1 MFLMWDDTFYIE
13 LQISSLFM
21 LYLLHIFGLDLSNA
35 CVFQVCLCKEEE
47 KPPQKHWVFL
57 CMEKHYQSKN
67 YPKKLKKINK

>member
-47 KPPQKHWVFL
+47 KPP
-57 CMEKHYQSKN
+57 KN
-67 YPKKLKKINK
+67 TGFFYAWKSIINLKIIPKSF